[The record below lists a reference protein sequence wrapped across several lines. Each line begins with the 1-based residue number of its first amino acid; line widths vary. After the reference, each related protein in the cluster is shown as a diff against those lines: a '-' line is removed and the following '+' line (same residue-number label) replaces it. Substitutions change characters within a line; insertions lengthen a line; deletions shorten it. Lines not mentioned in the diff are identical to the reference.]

1 MSQSYRLTEDGLQ
14 IRNSR
19 NFETEE
25 YVRFESINPLAQALR
40 DYIVT
45 GPGLIPGISAASVCL
60 QAQIH
65 ANTPTPASFYYTLQ
79 EAVLVLKAARPYSFP
94 LSRTANAVS
103 RLVSALMTHNAS
115 PQECC
120 TALNCMHSIICNSID
135 KIEAQMRA
143 HIESTLPQDGM
154 ITAVGGFGSQ
164 HSVARGTLV
173 PVLIDR
179 KNAGKRIPR
188 VYCPVSPPLAE
199 THYTVKE
206 LRAAGCPADLVTDAG
221 IPHLM
226 MRENARALYV
236 IGVRICANGDVQ
248 VPAGATGPAAIAKH
262 LGIPV
267 YIVAYRH
274 VFDSNFTSA
283 QEAPYEEFAGQDFD
297 IGTVPVSR
305 HPFVDIIPNE
315 WVTSYITPSGIIPA
329 GNPETLKPFM
339 DAGDRAHLEAL
350 EAIKLMF

>member
-94 LSRTANAVS
+94 LSRTANAMS
-103 RLVSALMTHNAS
+103 RLVSALMSHNAS

-120 TALNCMHSIICNSID
+120 KALNCMHSIICNSID

-206 LRAAGCPADLVTDAG
+206 LRA
-221 IPHLM
+221 
-226 MRENARALYV
+226 
-236 IGVRICANGDVQ
+236 RI
-248 VPAGATGPAAIAKH
+248 
-262 LGIPV
+262 L
-267 YIVAYRH
+267 
-274 VFDSNFTSA
+274 
-283 QEAPYEEFAGQDFD
+283 
-297 IGTVPVSR
+297 
-305 HPFVDIIPNE
+305 
-315 WVTSYITPSGIIPA
+315 
-329 GNPETLKPFM
+329 
-339 DAGDRAHLEAL
+339 
-350 EAIKLMF
+350 